1 MGLLGLVVQPICAST
16 IFSGLYFPP
25 AGQNLEGII
34 TYPVVCPT
42 PTPTQTGTAT
52 QTPTNTPTNTPTP
65 SSTPPPSGT
74 TEANIFLEAAAL
86 AKGSA
91 LGATISGATVTLFT
105 SLVSNNLWDKLNVFY
120 PIVGGTSASTAI
132 NGKNPGT
139 NNITWYGGAAFSA
152 DEVAGNATNAYGDTG
167 LSANTLTQN
176 SVHIANYSRTSAS
189 SNNIDIGIT
198 IGGGTSLQMYN
209 NETGT
214 MGIKVAKNNATG
226 YSTGAVAN
234 GAGLFT
240 ATRTGSTV
248 EDGFRN
254 ATRVINSSQT
264 STGLPSGSI
273 YLMARNSATGVAEGF
288 NNRGYA
294 WFSVGSGLSSPDVSN
309 YYTIIQA
316 FQTALSRQV

>member
-1 MGLLGLVVQPICAST
+1 
-16 IFSGLYFPP
+16 
-25 AGQNLEGII
+25 
-34 TYPVVCPT
+34 
-42 PTPTQTGTAT
+42 
-52 QTPTNTPTNTPTP
+52 
-65 SSTPPPSGT
+65 
-74 TEANIFLEAAAL
+74 
-86 AKGSA
+86 
-91 LGATISGATVTLFT
+91 
-105 SLVSNNLWDKLNVFY
+105 
-120 PIVGGTSASTAI
+120 
-132 NGKNPGT
+132 
-139 NNITWYGGAAFSA
+139 
-152 DEVAGNATNAYGDTG
+152 
-167 LSANTLTQN
+167 
-176 SVHIANYSRTSAS
+176 
-189 SNNIDIGIT
+189 
-198 IGGGTSLQMYN
+198 
-209 NETGT
+209 